1 MELYTLLYLS
11 GKGLVGGAVARMEGS
26 VVAVS
31 ATASAHAAVPVG
43 ASETSVQHQ
52 LLQAVPILGPEMV
65 HVRIIA
71 LFHGS
76 KLVFVVIFV
85 NSMRR
90 FFPFALCLL
99 ALSFYAGAQTRA
111 VVEFSVATLHRSAD
125 YESPV
130 ESQCL
135 MGSTVV
141 IDGQDG
147 YWRNVQALDPPYKG
161 WTEELSIVEMTQA
174 QYDAWLEA
182 PKYIC
187 NAVIT
192 HIYESPLAGS
202 RYISD
207 IAMGGVVRQVLDAKG
222 KAVRRGRWL
231 QVALPSGRRGWMLRS
246 QVQDY
251 ATWLAT
257 RSATAQN
264 VISTAE
270 KFLGSPYMWGGNS
283 TKGVDCSG
291 LTWMAFHMN
300 GIELPRDTSQ
310 QVKEGEEVNLDDAVP
325 GDLIFFG
332 TPATEN
338 SRERT
343 SHVAI
348 YLGDGRIL
356 HSSQVV
362 RISSLDPDSPD
373 YYQHR
378 PILHVRRIIQ

>member
-1 MELYTLLYLS
+1 
-11 GKGLVGGAVARMEGS
+11 
-26 VVAVS
+26 
-31 ATASAHAAVPVG
+31 
-43 ASETSVQHQ
+43 
-52 LLQAVPILGPEMV
+52 
-65 HVRIIA
+65 
-71 LFHGS
+71 
-76 KLVFVVIFV
+76 
-85 NSMRR
+85 MRR
-90 FFPFALCLL
+90 FFPFAVFLL
-99 ALSFYAGAQTRA
+99 AFSIIAGAQTRA

-135 MGSTVV
+135 MGSTVLV
-141 IDGQDG
+141 NGQNS
-147 YWRNVQALDPPYKG
+147 YWRSVQALEPPYKG
-161 WTEELSIVEMTQA
+161 WTEELSIVEMNQD
-174 QYDAWLEA
+174 QYDAWLAA

-187 NAVIT
+187 TAVIT

-202 RYISD
+202 QYISD
-207 IAMGGVVRQVLDAKG
+207 ITLGGVLRQVLDSKG
-222 KAVRRGRWL
+222 KAIRKGRWL
-231 QVALPSGRRGWMLRS
+231 QVALPSGRTGWMLRN

-251 ATWLAT
+251 AEWLAG

-264 VISTAE
+264 VIATAK
-270 KFLGSPYMWGGNS
+270 KFLGSPYLWGGNS

-300 GIELPRDTSQ
+300 GIDLPRDTSQ
-310 QVKEGEEVNLDDAVP
+310 QVKEGREVSLDDIVP

-332 TPATEN
+332 TPATGD

-348 YLGDGRIL
+348 YLGDNRIL

-378 PILHVRRIIQ
+378 PILHVRRILN

>member
-1 MELYTLLYLS
+1 
-11 GKGLVGGAVARMEGS
+11 
-26 VVAVS
+26 
-31 ATASAHAAVPVG
+31 
-43 ASETSVQHQ
+43 
-52 LLQAVPILGPEMV
+52 
-65 HVRIIA
+65 
-71 LFHGS
+71 
-76 KLVFVVIFV
+76 
-85 NSMRR
+85 MRR

-99 ALSFYAGAQTRA
+99 AFGFYAGAQTRA

-141 IDGQDG
+141 IDGQDS
-147 YWRNVQALDPPYKG
+147 YWRKVQALEPPYQG

-187 NAVIT
+187 TAVIT
-192 HIYESPLAGS
+192 HIFESPLAGS
-202 RYISD
+202 RYVSD
-207 IAMGGVVRQVLDAKG
+207 IAMGGVVRQVMDAKG
-222 KAVRRGRWL
+222 KAVRKGRWI
-231 QVALPSGRRGWMLRS
+231 QVALPSGRRGWILRS

-257 RSATAQN
+257 RSATVQN
-264 VISTAE
+264 VIATAE

-300 GIELPRDTSQ
+300 GIDLPRDTSQ
-310 QVKEGEEVNLDDAVP
+310 QVKEGIEVNLDDAVP

-332 TPATEN
+332 TPASEN

-378 PILHVRRIIQ
+378 PIIHVRRIIQ